1 MKRFHPAYIDMSIT
15 CMHCNQTLWNGAYH
29 KGIIGKI
36 NKKIKKNK
44 WIHHP
49 TEGTL
54 CEECAKPYLEDEK

>member
-1 MKRFHPAYIDMSIT
+1 
-15 CMHCNQTLWNGAYH
+15 MHCNQTLWNGAYH

-54 CEECAKPYLEDEK
+54 CAECAKPYMEDKK